1 MQDGMEGAGDG
12 FFAEIMS
19 LLQTSL
25 QTLFILNV
33 SWRRCRGQQQN
44 RTKPGRE
51 IVTFLLVANMALW
64 FINTLG

>member
-51 IVTFLLVANMALW
+51 IVTFLIVTNMALW